1 VNKKE
6 KEESITDF
14 VIELSNNLPM
24 LEFYQNVFPTNAV
37 KSTIAEIFAEVN
49 DVVTY
54 AVSYYRTSR
63 FGESTANLGWPT
75 LTDSLG
81 KLMDV
86 LLETKED
93 RFSTCKST
101 IAGLVLRL
109 NALRDVGHIA
119 QQADIKEVVEASG
132 AGECHF
138 VHSD

>member
-1 VNKKE
+1 VNRKE

-63 FGESTANLGWPT
+63 FGEHPPT
-75 LTDSLG
+75 S
-81 KLMDV
+81 
-86 LLETKED
+86 
-93 RFSTCKST
+93 
-101 IAGLVLRL
+101 AGR
-109 NALRDVGHIA
+109 R
-119 QQADIKEVVEASG
+119 
-132 AGECHF
+132 
-138 VHSD
+138 

>member
-1 VNKKE
+1 LDQAVVNKKE

-63 FGESTANLGWPT
+63 FGEST
-75 LTDSLG
+75 
-81 KLMDV
+81 
-86 LLETKED
+86 
-93 RFSTCKST
+93 RQ
-101 IAGLVLRL
+101 LRL
-109 NALRDVGHIA
+109 
-119 QQADIKEVVEASG
+119 ADI
-132 AGECHF
+132 
-138 VHSD
+138 D